1 MVEINQVIRY
11 NMFMVE
17 VTKDKVFN
25 KKEIIGC
32 LFGYRPKISE
42 VSIYKAIN
50 KKILS
55 NEITRV
61 GRNKY
66 SFSSKKSFSYTLEK
80 DFTKKV
86 LNDLTSRFG
95 NDSLYIVYDTS
106 LLNLFLNHLIGNFTV
121 IIEVEKILKKTVFWY
136 LKEKGYQS
144 VLLSPSEEENSF
156 YNPFDGTG
164 IIVKTMVSKSPI
176 NSKQHKTTIEKLV
189 VDIVS
194 DKTLNMFY
202 EGAEI
207 PLMLDEIFHSYS
219 LKLDSIRNYAK
230 RRHCLDKL
238 VACLPNDMKGIFE
251 K

>member
-1 MVEINQVIRY
+1 MLMGEIA
-11 NMFMVE
+11 
-17 VTKDKVFN
+17 KDKIFN
-25 KKEIIGC
+25 KQEIIGY
-32 LFGYRPKISE
+32 LFGYRPMISE

-55 NEITRV
+55 NEISRV

-66 SFSSKKSFSYTLEK
+66 SFSSKKTFSYSIEK

-86 LNDLTSRFG
+86 LNDLISRFG

-106 LLNLFLNHLIGNFTV
+106 LLNLFLNHLIGNSTV
-121 IIEVEKILKKTVFWY
+121 IIEVEKELRETVFWY

-144 VLLSPSEEENSF
+144 VLLSPSEEENSL

-164 IIVKTMVSKSPI
+164 IIIKTMVSKSPI
-176 NSKQHKTTIEKLV
+176 NSKQHKMTIEKLL
-189 VDIVS
+189 VDLVS

-207 PLMLDEIFHSYS
+207 PSMLDEIFHSYS

-230 RRHCLDKL
+230 RRHCLDKF
-238 VACLPNDMKGIFE
+238 VACLPDDMKDMFG